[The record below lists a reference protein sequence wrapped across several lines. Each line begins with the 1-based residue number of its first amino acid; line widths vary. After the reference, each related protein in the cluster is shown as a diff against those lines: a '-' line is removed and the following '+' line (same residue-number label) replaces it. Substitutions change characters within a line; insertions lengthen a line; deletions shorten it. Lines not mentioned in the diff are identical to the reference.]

1 MVPKV
6 MKSTGLY
13 TLHLCTDQLVMFVHQ
28 NGKVVPLADTTPM
41 TSNINHNDPPA
52 SPPCLQATACRA
64 S

>member
-1 MVPKV
+1 

-13 TLHLCTDQLVMFVHQ
+13 TLQVSTDCLVMFAHP

-52 SPPCLQATACRA
+52 SPLRLRATARRA
-64 S
+64 SWSY